1 MPYAIIRH
9 EKIKTI
15 GNLTASSEHT
25 FRERPTNNADASRT
39 HLNEHEGANSAAEI
53 VQRFEDEFPKKM
65 RKNGVIAIEYLM
77 TASPEWWEKASAE
90 QQAEFFK
97 RSREFLYERHGKE
110 NVLYTGTQLDESTP
124 HMVAYVLPRDD
135 KGRMNAAHFL
145 DGRKKLSECQD
156 TYAEKVKNLGLERGI
171 EGSTAKHERVK
182 RHYGLLKMADKREP
196 ELSTKDKLSITIG
209 IPTKTALE
217 ALEVRSA
224 VAERGLFMTARK
236 NRLEARERGL
246 DARESAVA
254 SDSAQ
259 LDERAKAIKVR
270 EGELV
275 RQGREIFLEKQEMQN
290 LRDRVPQLEK
300 QLKDKS
306 NEQAKSNAT
315 TQAKNQQEMQALR
328 ETHRQEIQALKDNQE
343 RNFREKLKEFI
354 RPDVEAMEA
363 KTKQI
368 AALEKQVTQLTADKS
383 NALDRAKTAETKLN
397 KLQDKGHERG

>member
-9 EKIKTI
+9 AKIKTI
-15 GNLTASSEHT
+15 GNLTASAEHT
-25 FRERPTNNADASRT
+25 FRERPTNNADASKT
-39 HLNEHEGANSAAEI
+39 HLNEHDGAISSAEI
-53 VQRFEDEFPKKM
+53 VERFEQAFPDKL
-65 RKNGVIAIEYLM
+65 RKNGVLAVEYLM

-124 HMVAYVLPRDD
+124 HMVAYVLPRDE
-135 KGRMNAAHFL
+135 KGKMNAAHFL

-156 TYAEKVKNLGLERGI
+156 TYAEKVKSLGLERGI

-182 RHYGLLKMADKREP
+182 RHYGLLKLADKREP

-209 IPTKTALE
+209 KPTKTALE
-217 ALEVRSA
+217 ALEARSA

-259 LDERAKAIKVR
+259 LDDRAKAIKVR

-290 LRDRVPQLEK
+290 LRDRVPQLEN
-300 QLKDKS
+300 QLKEKS
-306 NEQAKSNAT
+306 SEQAKSNAT
-315 TQAKNQQEMQALR
+315 IQAKHQQEIQVLR
-328 ETHRQEIQALKDNQE
+328 ETHRQEMQALKDNQE
-343 RNFREKLKEFI
+343 RNLREQIKEFI
-354 RPDVEAMEA
+354 RPTVEALEV
-363 KTKQI
+363 KKQQI
-368 AALEKQVTQLTADKS
+368 AAFEKQVTQLTADKS
-383 NALDRAKTAETKLN
+383 KALDRAKVAETKLK
-397 KLQDKGHERG
+397 KLQDKGLEH